1 MNIAM
6 LIGLT
11 GLARSGKSTAAN
23 YLVKEKKFIRVP
35 FAAPLKR
42 MLRSLGLTDAEI
54 NGDLKEEP
62 CDLLCG
68 RSPRFAMQRLGTEW
82 GRGLIHPDLW
92 IELWRRDAEQLIK
105 SGHSVVVDDCRFEN
119 EARALRNL
127 GGKIVHI
134 RNGDSVN
141 TTVEP
146 HISEGQPIA
155 PDLRVLNDLI
165 SFDTFHARIDGILE
179 SLGGRHD

>member
-1 MNIAM
+1 M